1 MGEFLAKNHYIPGLC
16 YFYYKQAIEHEGKD
30 SPNRTVKIVEK
41 VDRWKQSFQMYL
53 VKNTSTR
60 TNTELIM
67 YNLIQPVC

>member
-41 VDRWKQSFQMYL
+41 VDR
-53 VKNTSTR
+53 
-60 TNTELIM
+60 
-67 YNLIQPVC
+67 